1 MPIGPFRD
9 AVRLLKCGVEC
20 VNLSDDSRVNAFVAW
35 KRSINDGALSDYR
48 NMKSRLFS
56 VYVNTHPRK
65 VAPLGTWY
73 TGDLDNLKIVL
84 LKRR

>member
-9 AVRLLKCGVEC
+9 AVKLLKCGVEC